1 LGSTPLAV
9 NQKTHNTMSN
19 VIEIKGTQLGR
30 LRVFESG
37 VPYDATSKKA
47 GKTYS
52 RISFNQKVFTLDDKD
67 PFLADLDKGK
77 VHTAFLIEVESTR
90 LKADGTTGIVTDLA
104 FDGYVNNA
112 QMIGLTNTEAVLQ
125 SILKG
130 SFKAEAELTEA
141 DLKALEQ

>member
-1 LGSTPLAV
+1 
-9 NQKTHNTMSN
+9 MSN
-19 VIEIKGTQLGR
+19 VIEITGAQLGR
-30 LRVFESG
+30 LRKFETG
-37 VPYDATSKKA
+37 IPYDVNSKKA

-67 PFLADLDKGK
+67 PFLVDLEKGR
-77 VHTAFLIEVESTR
+77 VHTVFLIEVEGTR
-90 LKADGTTGIVTDLA
+90 TKADGSTSTVIDLA

-112 QMIGLTNTEAVLQ
+112 QMIGMTNTEAVLQ

-130 SFKAEAELTEA
+130 NFKAEAELDEA